1 MPQLLFQKESDPARL
16 VRTLFEKVRIG
27 YLLGKDDP
35 KHYADRWTSVIDELK
50 DLHDDTSNFAALI
63 KRTLDEK
70 ELFSDEAKNPES
82 HEAGRIFA
90 AIKKLRYSKITKD
103 PFIEEFGEEVVD
115 ALLSDEHVY
124 VKFLHWALRND
135 DDVLEPELYENQDLD
150 PDEIT
155 GGFAGL
161 DLKEKEII
169 PFIIEHYGDD
179 KDLSR
184 LESKYKGAINTL
196 NRIIDNKEQM
206 KNLVDLDLKKA
217 EKSLSFIVP
226 NKPMY
231 RIFEIDDLQELRGF
245 TGKWVVQEKYD
256 GMRIQIHKSAGN
268 VKIFSFN
275 KKDITDKC
283 PEQVKMMREKKFPDC
298 ILDAELMLFDG
309 DTPLHRAE
317 VVAKIF
323 KNKKSDTI
331 LRAHVFDIMQHD
343 DKDLTD
349 SPLEERIKILFQN
362 FSQHSDI
369 ELAFP
374 SKKDTRIADSI
385 KDVEEYSKEIFKIP
399 TAEGVVLKDLTSTY
413 FLANR
418 KNPKWV
424 KWKKFVDI
432 DVIVLGMKKTKSDLF
447 SYSVGV
453 GPVEEG
459 VEVNGVKYLNV
470 GKALNTKIRVDV
482 GDIVRVK
489 VDEVRQTPDGFA
501 LQSAKVIE
509 VPEVEHPDKVVTL
522 EFLAKDTKK
531 SLNYNIEALTKGY
544 TITDHVH
551 GEATI
556 ITKSDMDG
564 FTIYGFQEDNL
575 MAKNA
580 LANMEVWREQLGKAL
595 DEDRAVL
602 ETAIINEIKRINRP
616 MDINAIVRFF
626 NKDKELKRIYESVFN
641 SNKNELFRSLKNKSQ
656 DHLIYEKQKFDLNME
671 TGEPLRKEYSTPEEY
686 RMGTFK
692 VYLTKNENIQIVMK
706 LSDETISWII
716 ELDTEDDIFNLF
728 GKSKKFRAE
737 VARTLS
743 KEKLIDSG
751 EVELGVQ
758 RHGYHEYILNGN
770 KFDTRLHFRVVP
782 IDGKKSWVAF
792 TSVKPERVD
801 SNTDDG
807 IWDIRQDKHN
817 KLTL

>member
-1 MPQLLFQKESDPARL
+1 MPQLLFQKESDHSRL
-16 VRTLFEKVRIG
+16 IRSLFEKVRIS

-35 KHYADRWTSVIDELK
+35 KHYSDRWAKTIEELK
-50 DLHDDTSNFAALI
+50 DLFDDTGNFAALI
-63 KRTLDEK
+63 KDTLKEK
-70 ELFSDEAKNPES
+70 DLFSDEAKNPES
-82 HEAGRIFA
+82 HEARRIFA
-90 AIKKLRYSKITKD
+90 EVKKLRYSKITKD
-103 PFIEEFGEEVVD
+103 SFIEEFGEDVVD
-115 ALLSDEHVY
+115 ALLEDEHVY

-135 DDVLEPELYENQDLD
+135 DNVIDPELYESQDLD

-161 DLKEKEII
+161 DLKEREVV

-184 LESKYKGAINTL
+184 LESKYKGIKNLLTKL
-196 NRIIDNKEQM
+196 MDDKNQM
-206 KNLVDLDLKKA
+206 KDLVDLDLKKA
-217 EKSLSFIVP
+217 EKSLSFIIP

-231 RIFEIDDLQELRGF
+231 RIFDIEDLKELRGF

-256 GMRIQIHKSAGN
+256 GMRIQIHKAEN
-268 VKIFSFN
+268 KVKIYSFN

-283 PEQVKMMREKKFPDC
+283 PEQVKMMKEKKFPDC

-309 DTPLHRAE
+309 DEPLHRAE
-317 VVAKIF
+317 VVTRIF
-323 KNKKSDTI
+323 KNKKSNTI

-343 DKDLTD
+343 DDDLTD
-349 SPLEERIKILFQN
+349 SPLEDRIKILFQN
-362 FSQHSDI
+362 YSQHSDI

-385 KDVEEYSKEIFKIP
+385 KDVEEYAREIFKIP

-432 DVIVLGMKKTKSDLF
+432 DVVVLDVKKTKSDLF
-447 SYSVGV
+447 SYSIGV

-459 VEVNGVKYLNV
+459 VEVDGVKYLNV
-470 GKALNTKIRVDV
+470 GKALNTKIRVEV
-482 GDIVRVK
+482 GDIIRVK
-489 VDEVRQTPDGFA
+489 VNEVRQTPEGFA

-522 EFLAKDTKK
+522 EFLARDTKK
-531 SLNYNIEALTKGY
+531 SLNYDIEAFTKGY

-556 ITKSDMDG
+556 IAKSEMDG
-564 FTIYGFQEDNL
+564 FTIYGFEENNL

-580 LANMEVWREQLGKAL
+580 LANLEVWREELGKAL

-602 ETAIINEIKRINRP
+602 ETAIVNEIKRTDRP
-616 MDINAIVRFF
+616 MDVNSIVRFF
-626 NKDKELKRIYESVFN
+626 NKDEDLKRIFESVFH
-641 SNKNELFRSLKNKSQ
+641 SNRSELFRTFKNKSV
-656 DHLIYEKQKFDLNME
+656 HLVYAKQKFDINRE
-671 TGEPLRKEYSTPEEY
+671 DGTEPILQAYTTPEEY

-692 VYLTKNENIQIVMK
+692 VYLTKNENVQLVIK
-706 LSDETISWII
+706 LDDETISWII

-728 GKSKKFRAE
+728 GKSKKFKAQ
-737 VARTLS
+737 VANTLS
-743 KEKLIDSG
+743 KEKLVDSG
-751 EVELGVQ
+751 EIELGVQ

-782 IDGKKSWVAF
+782 MEGKKSWVAF
-792 TSVKPERVD
+792 TSVKLGRVD
-801 SNTDDG
+801 SDTDDG
-807 IWDIRQDKHN
+807 VWDIRQDKYN
-817 KLTL
+817 KLAL

>member
-1 MPQLLFQKESDPARL
+1 M
-16 VRTLFEKVRIG
+16 
-27 YLLGKDDP
+27 
-35 KHYADRWTSVIDELK
+35 
-50 DLHDDTSNFAALI
+50 
-63 KRTLDEK
+63 
-70 ELFSDEAKNPES
+70 
-82 HEAGRIFA
+82 
-90 AIKKLRYSKITKD
+90 
-103 PFIEEFGEEVVD
+103 
-115 ALLSDEHVY
+115 
-124 VKFLHWALRND
+124 
-135 DDVLEPELYENQDLD
+135 
-150 PDEIT
+150 
-155 GGFAGL
+155 
-161 DLKEKEII
+161 
-169 PFIIEHYGDD
+169 
-179 KDLSR
+179 
-184 LESKYKGAINTL
+184 
-196 NRIIDNKEQM
+196 
-206 KNLVDLDLKKA
+206 
-217 EKSLSFIVP
+217 
-226 NKPMY
+226 
-231 RIFEIDDLQELRGF
+231 
-245 TGKWVVQEKYD
+245 
-256 GMRIQIHKSAGN
+256 
-268 VKIFSFN
+268 
-275 KKDITDKC
+275 
-283 PEQVKMMREKKFPDC
+283 
-298 ILDAELMLFDG
+298 
-309 DTPLHRAE
+309 
-317 VVAKIF
+317 
-323 KNKKSDTI
+323 
-331 LRAHVFDIMQHD
+331 
-343 DKDLTD
+343 
-349 SPLEERIKILFQN
+349 
-362 FSQHSDI
+362 
-369 ELAFP
+369 
-374 SKKDTRIADSI
+374 
-385 KDVEEYSKEIFKIP
+385 
-399 TAEGVVLKDLTSTY
+399 
-413 FLANR
+413 
-418 KNPKWV
+418 
-424 KWKKFVDI
+424 
-432 DVIVLGMKKTKSDLF
+432 
-447 SYSVGV
+447 
-453 GPVEEG
+453 
-459 VEVNGVKYLNV
+459 
-470 GKALNTKIRVDV
+470 
-482 GDIVRVK
+482 
-489 VDEVRQTPDGFA
+489 DEVRQTPDGFA

-595 DEDRAVL
+595 DEDRSVL

-656 DHLIYEKQKFDLNME
+656 DHLIYEKQKFNLNME